1 MLFNSLTKVVHISL
15 KAPEIGTSRFSNP
28 KLEPSQLFKENIYR
42 EAHTFLHQLHTFGHG
57 HSHKKASQMH
67 LLQVHP
73 DNKNFP
79 NRISFTL
86 IS

>member
-1 MLFNSLTKVVHISL
+1 MAHQNSTTQSWSL
-15 KAPEIGTSRFSNP
+15 HK
-28 KLEPSQLFKENIYR
+28 LFKENIYQ
-42 EAHTFLHQLHTFGHG
+42 EAHTLLHQLHTFGHG
-57 HSHKKASQMH
+57 HSHQKTSQMH

-73 DNKNFP
+73 DDKNFP